1 MNVHLVVWVMRED
14 KPNYDA
20 AYAAFVAHLDRYE
33 SVGDPDLES
42 IRFVSTPLSAGQVT
56 ADLRTKLDGSD
67 KLVVAQ
73 VMEGTYCG
81 WLHKDVW
88 AWTEA
93 RVLGRPA
100 PSPDAPKGEGPRD
113 ADGT

>member
-1 MNVHLVVWVMRED
+1 MNVHLVVWVMNEE
-14 KPNYDA
+14 KPDHDA
-20 AYAAFVAHLDRYE
+20 AHAAFVAHLDRYE

-42 IRFVSTPLSAGQVT
+42 IRFVATPLTAGQVT
-56 ADLRTKLDGSD
+56 ADLRTRLDASD
-67 KLVVAQ
+67 KLIVAQ

-100 PSPDAPKGEGPRD
+100 ASSDAEG
-113 ADGT
+113 

>member
-1 MNVHLVVWVMRED
+1 MNVHLVVWVMNED
-14 KPNYDA
+14 KPNHDEA
-20 AYAAFVAHLDRYE
+20 WAAFVAHLDTYE

-56 ADLRTKLDGSD
+56 ADLRSKLDGTD
-67 KLVVAQ
+67 KLIVAQ

-93 RVLGRPA
+93 RVRGDAA
-100 PSPDAPKGEGPRD
+100 PPGPPPPG
-113 ADGT
+113 AGG

>member
-14 KPNYDA
+14 KPDYDA
-20 AYAAFVAHLDRYE
+20 AWAAFVAHLDRYE
-33 SVGDPDLES
+33 SVGDPEVES
-42 IRFVSTPLSAGQVT
+42 IRFVSTPLSAGQVS
-56 ADLRTKLDGSD
+56 ADLHTKLDGGD
-67 KLVVAQ
+67 KLIVAQ

-88 AWTEA
+88 EWTEA

-100 PSPDAPKGEGPRD
+100 PSPDAPKVEGSGPSES
-113 ADGT
+113 

>member
-1 MNVHLVVWVMRED
+1 MNVHLVVWAMDEE
-14 KPNYDA
+14 KPDHDA
-20 AYAAFVAHLDRYE
+20 AWAAFVEHLDRYE

-56 ADLRTKLDGSD
+56 ADLRTKLDGGD
-67 KLVVAQ
+67 KLIVAQ

-81 WLHKDVW
+81 WLAREVW
-88 AWTEA
+88 EWTEA

-100 PSPDAPKGEGPRD
+100 PPPDAEG
-113 ADGT
+113 